1 MDYSQL
7 SDFEINKRVAIATG
21 HKKFKGLGWQGTQE
35 DSCSA
40 VIVRGPTKIGAFD
53 PCNNPAD
60 AWPIITE
67 NKISIMFDSTDT
79 RYEGEYHEWCDAISS
94 CQKFGIQYQSNP
106 LRAAM
111 IVFLMMHDANNA

>member
-21 HKKFKGLGWQGTQE
+21 HKKFNGLGWQGTQE

-60 AWPIITE
+60 AWPIIE
-67 NKISIMFDSTDT
+67 KYRISVTN
-79 RYEGEYHEWCDAISS
+79 GAIVIHTQRLKSDPGGNLLS
-94 CQKFGIQYQSNP
+94 
-106 LRAAM
+106 
-111 IVFLMMHDANNA
+111 